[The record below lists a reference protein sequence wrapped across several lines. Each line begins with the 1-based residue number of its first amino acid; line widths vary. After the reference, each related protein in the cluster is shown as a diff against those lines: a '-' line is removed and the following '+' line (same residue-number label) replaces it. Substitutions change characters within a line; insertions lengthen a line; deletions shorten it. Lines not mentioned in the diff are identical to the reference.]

1 MGTGCVSEGS
11 AARIKPQAPSK
22 AEGHPNHPPQVED
35 MEQQMQLGF
44 GDWRPCY
51 PAGDSAEPTHP
62 AAAAPDVDEL
72 IEAGAIFYCSH
83 SGGKDSQAMYAIL
96 RERIP
101 HAQLVV
107 IHADLGRVEW
117 DGVQDHIRRQH

>member
-1 MGTGCVSEGS
+1 
-11 AARIKPQAPSK
+11 
-22 AEGHPNHPPQVED
+22 

-51 PAGDSAEPTHP
+51 SAGDEAEATHP

-72 IEAGAIFYCSH
+72 IEAGAIFYCSVTV
-83 SGGKDSQAMYAIL
+83 GGKTRRRCMPLL

-101 HAQLVV
+101 HALSSS
-107 IHADLGRVEW
+107 
-117 DGVQDHIRRQH
+117 